1 MMRRLFSNKNDSH
14 EFKPLL
20 VEIDEEPQNPLGRI
34 IFWTIMAAIL
44 FFALWMYF
52 GKVDVVITARG
63 KVIPRGEIKVLQP
76 LTTGVIKTI
85 LVKAGDF
92 VSKGQ
97 ILMEIDPAQTGP
109 ELESIQA
116 NLMQVDLEIKRIQAT
131 LAKLPFAPI
140 GNYDQGLVAMQR
152 QLYHSSRQRLADQ
165 LQIREEQLRQLEEK
179 QASLEKML
187 SQHRYL
193 AGMHRERLQRLE
205 QVRDIIS
212 REEYNRTESDLKGS
226 ENDIAISEHQLE
238 ESRAARREVEEEM
251 VFLKEDERNRL
262 LSELPEKR
270 RYQLDLQANVER
282 SAFVTARQQ
291 IVSPVAG
298 YVNNLLIHTVGG
310 VVTPAEKLISVVPSE
325 SPLVIKALV
334 ESKDIGFVAAE
345 MAASIKVDA
354 FSFQKYGIVEGR
366 VEQVARDS
374 LEDEQL
380 GLIYELYV
388 TPLQTHL
395 MVEGQESPITSGMG
409 VTVEIK
415 TGKRRIIEFFIYP
428 MIKYLDEG
436 ISVR

>member
-1 MMRRLFSNKNDSH
+1 MRRLFSNKNDSH